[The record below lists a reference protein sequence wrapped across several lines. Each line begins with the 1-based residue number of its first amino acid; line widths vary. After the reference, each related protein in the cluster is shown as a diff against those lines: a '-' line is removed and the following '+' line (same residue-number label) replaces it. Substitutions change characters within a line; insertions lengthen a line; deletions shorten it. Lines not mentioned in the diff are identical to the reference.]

1 MNVELFKCD
10 PIRWPLLYSRILRR
24 CLLFLSIAA
33 VAHFPPARSQSISTY
48 HYDNFRTGW
57 NRNETTLNAQNVPGL
72 QLLTKVILDEQV
84 DAQPLLAAGVAI
96 PGQGT
101 HDVLYVATENN
112 TVYALDAT
120 TGAILLVRNDFGP
133 PVPRSAHPGSVT
145 TIRRVTASTRRL

>member
-48 HYDNFRTGW
+48 HYDNFRTCC
-57 NRNETTLNAQNVPGL
+57 NDTLNAQNVPGL

-84 DAQPLLAAGVAI
+84 DAQPLLATGVAI